1 MLDQSL
7 TRGGATLRFCLLDG
21 SSAPVMLL
29 HGAGMDHT
37 MFDEQATAL
46 HEAGHRVL
54 ICDLRG
60 HGSSRLDTGVRFR
73 AEDALEDL
81 LALHDELGIDASVV
95 VGHSL
100 GGNLGQ
106 EFARRHPDRI
116 RGLVA
121 VDCTWNA
128 GPLTDIGRWALKLA
142 APMLALIPAGRLPGV
157 MARASAAT
165 PQAISAVEEVF
176 ARMPKR
182 TFLDVWRATVTLVDS
197 DPGYR
202 SPVPLALVR
211 GELDRTGNIAV
222 AMPAWAETEG
232 IQERVVPGAGHV
244 VTLDAPAETSTAI
257 LAGVADVLER
267 SRG

>member
-7 TRGGATLRFCLLDG
+7 KRGGATLRFGLLEG
-21 SSAPVMLL
+21 ASTPVMLL

-46 HEAGHRVL
+46 HEAGHGVL

-60 HGSSRLDTGVRFR
+60 HGSSQLDTTVRFR

-81 LALHDELGIDASVV
+81 LALHDELGIDTSVV

-106 EFARRHPDRI
+106 EFGRRHPDRV

-128 GPLTDIGRWALKLA
+128 GPLTAFERTTLKLA
-142 APMLALIPAGRLPGV
+142 APMLALIPAGRLPAV

-165 PQAISAVEEVF
+165 PQAIAATEEVF
-176 ARMPKR
+176 ARMPKS
-182 TFLDVWRATVTLVDS
+182 TFLDVWRATVKLVRP

-202 SPVPLALVR
+202 SPVPLALIR
-211 GELDRTGNIAV
+211 GELDRTGNIAA
-222 AMPAWAETEG
+222 AMPAWAEAEG
-232 IQERVVPGAGHV
+232 VQERVIAGAGHV
-244 VTLDAPAETSTAI
+244 VTLDAPDASTTAI
-257 LAGVADVLER
+257 LAGFGEVLAR
-267 SRG
+267 SGS

>member
-7 TRGGATLRFCLLDG
+7 KRAGATLRFG
-21 SSAPVMLL
+21 VFEGPSTPVMFL

-46 HEAGHRVL
+46 REAGHRVV

-60 HGSSRLDTGVRFR
+60 HGSSQLDTDVRFR

-128 GPLTDIGRWALKLA
+128 GPLTAVGRWTLKLA
-142 APMLALIPAGRLPGV
+142 APMLALIPARRLPGV
-157 MARASAAT
+157 MSRASAAT
-165 PQAISAVEEVF
+165 PHAISAVEVVF
-176 ARMPKR
+176 AKMPKR
-182 TFLDVWRATVTLVDS
+182 TFLDVWRAAVNLVHP
-197 DPGYR
+197 DPDYR

-222 AMPAWAETEG
+222 AMPAWAEAEG
-232 IQERVVPGAGHV
+232 VQERVIAGAGHV
-244 VTLDAPAETSTAI
+244 VTLDASDQSTTAI
-257 LAGVADVLER
+257 LAGVGDVLAR